1 MLQILKNLNIDLN
14 RLLESIYEDLDQYKL
29 RSTVGL
35 HSSRR
40 MQANLRE
47 PNTGNWF
54 NINYTRYKGLPQG
67 TFSLNSDQMNISV
80 KVSKDSDLENLILK
94 IFTNLK

>member
-1 MLQILKNLNIDLN
+1 MLNILKPIELNITE
-14 RLLESIYEDLDQYKL
+14 LLEGILADIGSYKL

-47 PNTGNWF
+47 PSTGNWF

-67 TFSLNSDQMNISV
+67 TFSLNSDQLSFSI

-94 IFTNLK
+94 IFHSFE